1 MTFKYVLV
9 DTPTM
14 PSNIGGA
21 AITKLTNPP
30 AMETICACR
39 TLFADSRRIMYV
51 FQGIPPKVCDTITQN

>member
-1 MTFKYVLV
+1 MGLKPAFPVTHIFEISRNSAKNFLMLYLLV

-30 AMETICACR
+30 AMETICA
-39 TLFADSRRIMYV
+39 
-51 FQGIPPKVCDTITQN
+51 